1 MSDNF
6 SAANSGAPVTFSTKE
21 VGGIHTPRNLIEA
34 DGQDVGTAHPLP
46 VSGPLTDTQLRASP
60 LSVDLTA
67 LLGALAGTLSVEV
80 TNPTNLSALLSALA
94 GTLQVHVDNPPDASA
109 LLTSTQYAS
118 GVTAL
123 LQVLAGALTVHV
135 DNQPTQPL
143 TDTQLR
149 AGAVTVHVDNQP
161 TQPLTDTQLRAGA
174 VTVHVDN
181 QPTQIQVSNFPA
193 TAGAETNRS
202 GNVATANQALTIMAA
217 NAGRKYFELQNLS
230 LTDFLWFRKDG
241 QPAAVNSPGSFALGP
256 ASSTSVGGFYSG
268 SSTSAVSV
276 VSVTAGHP
284 FSAVEV

>member
-161 TQPLTDTQLRAGA
+161 TQ
-174 VTVHVDN
+174 
-181 QPTQIQVSNFPA
+181 IQVSNFPA